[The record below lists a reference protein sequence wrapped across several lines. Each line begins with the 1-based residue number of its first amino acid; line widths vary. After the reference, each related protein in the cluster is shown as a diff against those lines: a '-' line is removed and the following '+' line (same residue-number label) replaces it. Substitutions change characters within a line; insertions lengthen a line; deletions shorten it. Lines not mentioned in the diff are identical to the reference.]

1 MEMSAPADIFYFAM
15 HVSLLPEWDVSHNT
29 KKRAWGALFIR

>member
-15 HVSLLPEWDVSHNT
+15 PVFLLPEWDLFRNT